1 MAKAYRKHV
10 IVTHGKE
17 YGINDPIILRLKNG
31 VILTG
36 IIKDIRFDIGHGSW
50 IDLYINY
57 GEITGE
63 ITIDVEKIDD

>member
-17 YGINDPIILRLKNG
+17 YGINDPITLRLKNG
-31 VILTG
+31 VIRTG
-36 IIKDIRFDIGHGSW
+36 IIKDIRFGIGHESW
-50 IDLYINY
+50 IDLYIDY
-57 GEITGE
+57 GE